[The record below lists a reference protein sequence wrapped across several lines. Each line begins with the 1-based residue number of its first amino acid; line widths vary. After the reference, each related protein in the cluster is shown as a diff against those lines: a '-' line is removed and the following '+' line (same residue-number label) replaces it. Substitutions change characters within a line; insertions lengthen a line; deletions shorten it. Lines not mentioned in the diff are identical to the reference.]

1 MKPWQGQFF
10 WYTRIMKSLKLFA
23 ILLIAFVAGWYMLVG
38 TKSPQSDLVWDD
50 AASKQVS
57 TVTNGNLLT
66 LYDLRDWTYA
76 SGTILSK
83 EWAKETTVNTE
94 SLVGVWFLLEPFSEW
109 QAVGH
114 TYLTFEFQDGNN
126 ISFSVEARRESHEDY
141 SALKGTFRNYELSYT
156 WGTERDLLTR
166 RLLYLQHPLRMYPLN
181 LEPEVQKQLL
191 LSLAAQ
197 TNFLKEQP
205 RFYNTL
211 TANCTSI
218 LAKEV
223 NRAYPNSIPYHISW
237 NLPGYSDTF
246 LMKEGHITMRGN
258 IDETIARY
266 DLSQYRKE
274 VADVAT
280 SSPAIFSESVRLLLR

>member
-1 MKPWQGQFF
+1 MTF
-10 WYTRIMKSLKLFA
+10 LKLFG

-38 TKSPQSDLVWDD
+38 TKSPHSDLVWDD
-50 AASKQVS
+50 AASR
-57 TVTNGNLLT
+57 TVYTVNEENMLT
-66 LYDLRDWTYA
+66 LYDVRDWTYA

-83 EWAKETTVNTE
+83 EWVEETRVNIDE
-94 SLVGVWFLLEPFSEW
+94 LVGVWFLLEPFSEW

-114 TYLTFEFQDGNN
+114 TYLTFEFSDGNN
-126 ISFSVEARRESHEDY
+126 ISFSVEARREADEGY
-141 SALKGTFRNYELSYT
+141 SAIKGAFRNYELSYT

-181 LEPEVQKQLL
+181 LEPEVQKQILI
-191 LSLAAQ
+191 SLAQQ
-197 TNFLKEQP
+197 TNLLKENP

-223 NRAYPNSIPYHISW
+223 NVAYPNSIPYHISW

-246 LMKEGHITMRGN
+246 LMNEGHIAMRGN
-258 IDETIARY
+258 IDETITHY

-280 SSPAIFSESVRLLLR
+280 SSYPVFSETVRQLLK

>member
-1 MKPWQGQFF
+1 MNLLKFF
-10 WYTRIMKSLKLFA
+10 G
-23 ILLIAFVAGWYMLVG
+23 ILLIVFIAGWYMLVG

-50 AASKQVS
+50 AASRTVS
-57 TVTNGNLLT
+57 TVTDGDILT
-66 LYDLRDWTYA
+66 LYDVRDWTYA

-83 EWAKETTVNTE
+83 EWVEETTLNVDE
-94 SLVGVWFLLEPFSEW
+94 LIGVWFLLEPFSEW

-114 TYLTFEFQDGNN
+114 TYLTLEFKDGNN
-126 ISFSVEARRESHEDY
+126 ISFSVEARREADEGY
-141 SALKGTFRNYELSYT
+141 SAIKGTFRNYELSYT

-166 RLLYLQHPLRMYPLN
+166 RLLYLQHPLRMYPLK

-191 LSLAAQ
+191 LSLAEQ
-197 TNFLKEQP
+197 TNTLKEKP

-223 NRAYPNSIPYHISW
+223 NTAYPNSIPYHISW

-246 LMKEGHITMRGN
+246 LMKEGHILMRGD
-258 IDETIARY
+258 IDETIAHY

-274 VADVAT
+274 VADIAT
-280 SSPAIFSESVRLLLR
+280 SSHSVFSETVRHLLK

>member
-1 MKPWQGQFF
+1 MMILRLIG
-10 WYTRIMKSLKLFA
+10 

-38 TKSPQSDLVWDD
+38 TKTPQADLVWDD
-50 AASKQVS
+50 AASRSVS
-57 TVTNGNLLT
+57 TVVNENILT
-66 LYDLRDWTYA
+66 LYDVRDWTYS

-83 EWAKETTVNTE
+83 DWREETTVNVDG
-94 SLVGVWFLLEPFSEW
+94 LVGVWFLLEPFSEW

-114 TYLTFEFQDGNN
+114 TYLTFEFSDGNN
-126 ISFSVEARRESHEDY
+126 LSFSVEARREADEGY
-141 SALKGTFRNYELSYT
+141 SAIKGAFRSYELSYT

-166 RLLYLQHPLRMYPLN
+166 RLLYLQHPLRMYHLK

-191 LSLAAQ
+191 LSLAEQ
-197 TNFLKEQP
+197 TNTLKERP
-205 RFYNTL
+205 HFYNTL

-246 LMKEGHITMRGN
+246 LMKEGHIAIRGTTE
-258 IDETIARY
+258 ETIAHH

-280 SSPAIFSESVRLLLR
+280 SSPAVFSEVIRSLLK